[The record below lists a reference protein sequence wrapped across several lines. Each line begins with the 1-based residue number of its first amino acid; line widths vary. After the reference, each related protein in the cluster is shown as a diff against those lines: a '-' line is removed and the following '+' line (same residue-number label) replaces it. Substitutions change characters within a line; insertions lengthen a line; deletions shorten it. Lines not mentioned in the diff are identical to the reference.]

1 MQFLINKI
9 QDLKLSEEEI
19 NQLKQEKSE
28 KDEKIDILEKTI
40 NEMEMVLNNSKAALS
55 DTAAQSQCFILL

>member
-1 MQFLINKI
+1 
-9 QDLKLSEEEI
+9 LKLSEEEI

-55 DTAAQSQCFILL
+55 DTAAQS